1 MSQLKAFVGH
11 SFMPEDEDV
20 VRKYL
25 KFFDQVKGM
34 VSGFTWE
41 HAEPAEPKVL
51 CEKVRGVIKDKN
63 LFIGICTNKEAAIY
77 PDKLKRG
84 AFRKTLF
91 KAKEEHFSW
100 KTSDWIIQEIGL
112 AIGLGMDLILLL
124 ENGIRQPGG
133 LQGDIEYIRFERNSP
148 EKSFVKILEMIRALL
163 PEAKATAIGEAEA
176 RRAPEEKVEPEKQET
191 QECLEPKE
199 DWSRRK
205 YEVAMFRMVS
215 NEDVQGAQRIN
226 EAYLASKEGRQPEF
240 RESWEA
246 FCEYIRIV
254 LGKGGTFVRLE
265 ELAKAYSENSDVQN
279 YLAMA
284 YRKYDDY
291 EKAAQLFE
299 VAAKKAGSESE
310 ELEKHADAVSSLIK
324 LGQKKEANAI
334 ISKMKKLA
342 FNIENG
348 EIVLA
353 NTLRELAESENDND
367 LFFGLSERLLQLRP
381 DDSEERFTLAYKY
394 SQVEQYEM
402 SLFQYLKIPHNQ
414 RGAMAW
420 NNLGVGLDRL
430 NLAFNAVNAYRKAEE
445 LGETLAM
452 SNFANKLINA
462 GFLNEAQ
469 EICDRALGVEGYH
482 KNVNHSIARIKD
494 IPEEEENKRK
504 EIVDRATPVSAFY
517 REYGRAALQEDAAD
531 HSGRWKG
538 PDCEL
543 SITIKGK
550 RFLAEGSYDQP
561 QYALALLGL
570 QAPGTLSKMRR
581 HHVRYEGKVEGRS
594 VKCIFTRLVEGE
606 IAVSRSWLG
615 GADKGVD
622 LLMILSESLREIK
635 VYQREGAKERMF
647 SELSRID

>member
-1 MSQLKAFVGH
+1 
-11 SFMPEDEDV
+11 
-20 VRKYL
+20 
-25 KFFDQVKGM
+25 
-34 VSGFTWE
+34 
-41 HAEPAEPKVL
+41 
-51 CEKVRGVIKDKN
+51 
-63 LFIGICTNKEAAIY
+63 
-77 PDKLKRG
+77 
-84 AFRKTLF
+84 
-91 KAKEEHFSW
+91 
-100 KTSDWIIQEIGL
+100 
-112 AIGLGMDLILLL
+112 
-124 ENGIRQPGG
+124 
-133 LQGDIEYIRFERNSP
+133 
-148 EKSFVKILEMIRALL
+148 
-163 PEAKATAIGEAEA
+163 
-176 RRAPEEKVEPEKQET
+176 
-191 QECLEPKE
+191 
-199 DWSRRK
+199 
-205 YEVAMFRMVS
+205 VAMFRMVS
-215 NEDVQGAQRIN
+215 NDDVPGTQRIK
-226 EAYLASKEGRQPEF
+226 EAYLASEEGQQPGF
-240 RESWEA
+240 GESWEA
-246 FCEYIRIV
+246 LCEVFRI
-254 LGKGGTFVRLE
+254 LYGKGGNLRRLE
-265 ELAKAYSENSDVQN
+265 ELAKAYSGNSDVQK

-284 YRKYDDY
+284 YRKYNEHDR
-291 EKAAQLFE
+291 AAQLFE
-299 VAAKKAGSESE
+299 VAAEKAGSESE
-310 ELEKHADAVSSLIK
+310 ELERHADAVSSLIK

-394 SQVEQYEM
+394 SQAEQHEM

-561 QYALALLGL
+561 QHTLALLGL

>member
-1 MSQLKAFVGH
+1 MSQIRAFVGH
-11 SFMPEDEDV
+11 SFEPEDGDV
-20 VRKYL
+20 VRKFL

-34 VSGFTWE
+34 VSGFSWE
-41 HAEPAEPKVL
+41 DAESAEPKAL
-51 CEKVRGVIKDKN
+51 AEKVLRVIEDKN
-63 LFIGICTNKEAAIY
+63 LFIGICTNKEAAVQT
-77 PDKLKRG
+77 DKLRRG
-84 AFRKTLF
+84 IF
-91 KAKEEHFSW
+91 KKKIIKAEEEHFSS

-112 AIGLGMDLILLL
+112 AIGHDMDLILLV

-133 LQGDIEYIRFERNSP
+133 LQGDTEYITFERNSP
-148 EKSFVKILEMIRALL
+148 EKSFGKILEMIQALL
-163 PEAKATAIGEAEA
+163 PKTKATAIVEADTRE
-176 RRAPEEKVEPEKQET
+176 APEEKTRPEEQET
-191 QECLEPKE
+191 KEWLQPKE